1 MKAPKYIQ
9 LCIRRMLYHRKV
21 VENNTAKVNEWF
33 NANNIDKKISLIE
46 LLEEESREIVP
57 KDQISIFDLLEENDE
72 RENK

>member
-33 NANNIDKKISLIE
+33 NASNIDKNTSLVD
-46 LLEEESREIVP
+46 LLTEETKEVVP
-57 KDQISIFDLLEENDE
+57 KGQMSIFDLLEEN
-72 RENK
+72 K